1 MVHSRAIHRE
11 LTVGD
16 PTVRIRMS
24 STTPRS
30 LDHVHPLKLLSRQ
43 RTDQGSAPSRHAG
56 MIVTKEG
63 R

>member
-24 STTPRS
+24 STTLRS

-43 RTDQGSAPSRHAG
+43 RTDQGSAPSVMQG
-56 MIVTKEG
+56 
-63 R
+63 